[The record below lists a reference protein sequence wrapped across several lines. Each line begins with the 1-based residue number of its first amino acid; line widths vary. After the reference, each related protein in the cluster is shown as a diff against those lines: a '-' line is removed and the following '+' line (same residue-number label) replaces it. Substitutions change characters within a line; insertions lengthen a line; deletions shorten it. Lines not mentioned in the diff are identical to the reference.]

1 MKKLFALLVL
11 ALSLGCAT
19 GTVTEKTPVTKD
31 LSAYHTAS
39 IVVNVSGKTE
49 KPDVHKSQLALAIE
63 KQLKEKNLFGEV
75 VADHGEL
82 EIRVNLDKIDEG
94 TSIAAIGAQSDVE
107 VGASVELFDTKDA
120 KGIGEFV
127 VTGTSK
133 RSSSTTVGGHN
144 VAGIQGKSAMAHEA
158 LAGQIATYISGHRAG
173 GAK

>member
-11 ALSLGCAT
+11 TLSLGCAT

-39 IVVNVSGKTE
+39 IAVNVSGKTE
-49 KPDVHKSQLALAIE
+49 KPDMHKSQLALAIE
-63 KQLKEKNLFGEV
+63 KQLKEKSLFAEV
-75 VADHGEL
+75 VAEKGEI

-94 TSIAAIGAQSDVE
+94 MSVAALGAEGNVD
-107 VGASVELFDTKDA
+107 VGASIELFDTKEN
-120 KGIGEFV
+120 KGIGEFSA
-127 VTGTSK
+127 TGTSK
-133 RSSSTTVGGHN
+133 RSSTTTVAGHN

-158 LAGQIATYISGHRAG
+158 MAEQIASYIASHRAG

>member
-1 MKKLFALLVL
+1 MKKLFALVVL

-19 GTVTEKTPVTKD
+19 GTLTEKTPVTKD

-39 IVVNVSGKTE
+39 ITVNVTGKTE

-63 KQLKEKNLFGEV
+63 KQLKEKNLFAEV
-75 VADHGEL
+75 VPDHGEI

-94 TSIAAIGAQSDVE
+94 TSIAALGAQSDME
-107 VGASVELFDTKDA
+107 VGASVELFDTKEN
-120 KGIGEFV
+120 KGIGEFSA
-127 VTGTSK
+127 TGTSK

-158 LAGQIATYISGHRAG
+158 MAEQIASYISSHRASG
-173 GAK
+173 K